1 MVKAARK
8 LLVNYWANS
17 LVKAGS
23 ESGSVIRN
31 YSSCISVSVT
41 FFFFLRQESFLSSK
55 LIYSCCFML
64 NWSQKTLRCTITVS
78 WGDSYVVILSS
89 SDKGQKFLRFEFE
102 QNCFQ
107 TLIFYFFPVLH
118 EASTVLLCCSWR
130 DMPTT
135 EYSEGTD
142 NRKRFKLHEYL
153 FIPIDVVKLTD
164 ISHFILSHQVVPQ
177 N

>member
-8 LLVNYWANS
+8 LLINYWANS

-31 YSSCISVSVT
+31 YSSCISSC
-41 FFFFLRQESFLSSK
+41 FCNIFFFLRQESFLSSK

-89 SDKGQKFLRFEFE
+89 SDKDQKFLSFEFE

-107 TLIFYFFPVLH
+107 TLFFLFF
-118 EASTVLLCCSWR
+118 SQCSMR
-130 DMPTT
+130 
-135 EYSEGTD
+135 YQLFFCVAHEGTCQQ
-142 NRKRFKLHEYL
+142 
-153 FIPIDVVKLTD
+153 
-164 ISHFILSHQVVPQ
+164 LSIQKEQITERDSSYMNIYSFPLM
-177 N
+177 

>member
-8 LLVNYWANS
+8 LLINYWANS

-31 YSSCISVSVT
+31 YSSCISSC
-41 FFFFLRQESFLSSK
+41 FCNIFFFLRQESFLSSK

-89 SDKGQKFLRFEFE
+89 SDKDQKFLSFEFE

-107 TLIFYFFPVLH
+107 TLFFYFFPS
-118 EASTVLLCCSWR
+118 APWGINCSFVLLMKGHANNWVFR
-130 DMPTT
+130 R
-135 EYSEGTD
+135 
-142 NRKRFKLHEYL
+142 NR
-153 FIPIDVVKLTD
+153 
-164 ISHFILSHQVVPQ
+164 
-177 N
+177 